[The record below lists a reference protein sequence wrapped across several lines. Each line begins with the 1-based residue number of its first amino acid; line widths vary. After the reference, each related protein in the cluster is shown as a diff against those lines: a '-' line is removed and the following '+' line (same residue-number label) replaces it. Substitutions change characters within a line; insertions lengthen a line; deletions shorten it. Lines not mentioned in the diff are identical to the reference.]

1 MKLPGKFFGAQS
13 KREIQTRGDGSLR
26 LQVSSAVR
34 TFYSIRGLR
43 GFLEPRAAMIMRTN
57 SETFI
62 VADADKME
70 NQQTILATVY
80 LKDMESYGQF
90 TEIQQDYTLRSSALG
105 QVALGHLADQIA
117 TELSRRISSQP
128 NQLKGFSTKRL
139 S

>member
-13 KREIQTRGDGSLR
+13 KREIPTRGDGSLR

-62 VADADKME
+62 VPDADKME

-128 NQLKGFSTKRL
+128 NQLKGFSKKRL